1 MHGDRVGEVG
11 VLCGSAG
18 VYRGGCTVD
27 VTLVPS
33 HPETSFGPAVADDF
47 CCGGESGW
55 CPYEGGVVPVTQGC
69 SETRNVLYFFV
80 NVVHEKGEE
89 GVG

>member
-1 MHGDRVGEVG
+1 MR

-18 VYRGGCTVD
+18 VYRVGCTVD

-33 HPETSFGPAVADDF
+33 HPETSFGPAVTNDF
-47 CCGGESGW
+47 CCGGKSGR
-55 CPYEGGVVPVTQGC
+55 CPYEGGVVPVKKGC
-69 SETRNVLYFFV
+69 SEARDVFYFFV
-80 NVVHEKGEE
+80 NVVHEKSEE